1 MENRLNIKTLKVID
15 YAIFVG
21 RSCLSNLHES
31 KSFKRMYSLDS
42 PVCIAIYTT
51 QGTLNIGLSAPFMF
65 DGRSGS
71 PLLDWYAPNLGTIEE
86 RLAWLV
92 HDVNG
97 YAKCLSFKDT
107 NTLLFA
113 MLRDL
118 CHYRKTKAAAI
129 RYAVSLSKGWYGK
142 PEPTDKYF
150 VNYDKIQVKWVTDGT
165 DFVLQADGRNA

>member
-1 MENRLNIKTLKVID
+1 MGDILDIKKLKVID
-15 YAIFVG
+15 FAIFVG
-21 RSCLSNLHES
+21 KATLIDLKES
-31 KSFKRMYSLDS
+31 KSFKRMYGLMS
-42 PVCIAIYTT
+42 PMCLSVYTT
-51 QGTLNIGLSAPFMF
+51 QGTLNVGISAPFYF
-65 DGRSGS
+65 DGRSG
-71 PLLDWYAPNLGTIEE
+71 PWFIDWYAPNLGSVEE
-86 RLAWLV
+86 RLTWLV

-118 CHYRKTKAAAI
+118 CHYRKTKAATI
-129 RYAVSLSKGWYGK
+129 RYAVSLSKSWYGK

-165 DFVLQADGRNA
+165 DFVLQADG

>member
-1 MENRLNIKTLKVID
+1 MKSFLDIGRLKVFD
-15 YAIFVG
+15 YAIFFG
-21 RSCLSNLHES
+21 KDELINLKE
-31 KSFKRMYSLDS
+31 KKTFDRMYIIGK
-42 PVCIAIYTT
+42 PFCCAIYTT
-51 QGTLNIGLSAPFMF
+51 QGTLNVMLDAPFKF

-71 PLLDWYAPNLGTIEE
+71 PLIDWYAPNLGSIEE
-86 RLAWLV
+86 RLTWLV
-92 HDVNG
+92 HDVNS

-118 CHYRKTKAAAI
+118 CHYLKTKAATI

-165 DFVLQADGRNA
+165 DFVLQADG